1 MPVSGVDPDVAQ
13 PRPCVAEAV
22 DFVVIEQRSAAD
34 DLVLGNGNER
44 HGQSAVV
51 PEFGQGFL
59 RRPVGIG
66 VAEGEDDAL
75 GDGGQQGRVECAR
88 RQDLHGCIMTAPPS
102 KTLQSGPSD
111 LPLVASPCDNA
122 PMIEIAEIQTLGP
135 CRIESPLS
143 GRAHAEGEEPRFV
156 SDDARVLFDDMQ
168 DVMLETI
175 EKGLP
180 LPGFE
185 LAGAREEIY
194 FDPTKL
200 RVGIVTC
207 GGLCPGLNNVIAGL
221 VQELRALYGVQR
233 ITGFRNGYQG
243 FIAEYGHD
251 TIDLGSVDVQ
261 PMRGQGGTVLGSS
274 RGNQDPVKIVDCLE
288 RESIG
293 VLFAIGGDGTMRGAQ
308 AIADEI
314 RARLLKIA
322 VVCVPKTIDNDI
334 PVIDQS
340 FGFQT
345 AFAEAA
351 HAIRAGYVEATAAP
365 NGISLVKLMGRY
377 SGFIASNAALA
388 DTSADVVLIPEVP
401 FTIDGPGGLLQYLDT
416 CLVRRGHAVVVIA
429 EGAGQEHVDAQPTT
443 DASGNQALGDIG
455 GLLRRRVKEHF
466 DALGKEITL
475 RYIDPSYAI
484 RTVAANAYDS
494 VYCIQLAQA
503 AVHAAMAGKTEVV
516 VGRFRRRFVH
526 LPIPLLVSRTSKV
539 DPMGDLWWSVLEN
552 TGQPYVFD

>member
-1 MPVSGVDPDVAQ
+1 
-13 PRPCVAEAV
+13 
-22 DFVVIEQRSAAD
+22 
-34 DLVLGNGNER
+34 
-44 HGQSAVV
+44 
-51 PEFGQGFL
+51 
-59 RRPVGIG
+59 
-66 VAEGEDDAL
+66 
-75 GDGGQQGRVECAR
+75 
-88 RQDLHGCIMTAPPS
+88 
-102 KTLQSGPSD
+102 
-111 LPLVASPCDNA
+111 
-122 PMIEIAEIQTLGP
+122 MIEIAEISTLGP

-143 GRAHAEGEEPRFV
+143 RRAHSEGEEPRYV
-156 SDDARVLFDDMQ
+156 SDTARVLYEDMQ
-168 DVMLETI
+168 DAMLESM
-175 EKGLP
+175 GSGRS

-185 LAGAREEIY
+185 LAGARQRIY

-221 VQELRALYGVQR
+221 VQELKALYGVKH

-243 FIAEYGHD
+243 FIADYGHD
-251 TIDLGSVDVQ
+251 TVDLGMIDVQ

-288 RESIG
+288 RQGIG
-293 VLFAIGGDGTMRGAQ
+293 VLFVIGGDGTMRGAQ
-308 AIADEI
+308 AIADEV
-314 RARLLKIA
+314 RARGLKIA
-322 VVCVPKTIDNDI
+322 VVCIPKTIDNDI
-334 PVIDQS
+334 PFIDQS

-365 NGISLVKLMGRY
+365 NGISLIKLMGRY
-377 SGFIASNAALA
+377 SGFIASYAALA

-401 FTIDGPGGLLQYLDT
+401 FAIEGPGGLLSYLDT
-416 CLVRRGHAVVVIA
+416 CLTRRGHVVVVIA
-429 EGAGQEHVDAQPTT
+429 EGAGQEHVESDLST

-455 GLLRRRVKEHF
+455 GLLRRRVKAHF
-466 DALGKEITL
+466 EGVGKEITL

-539 DPMGDLWWSVLEN
+539 DPNGDLWWSVLEN

>member
-1 MPVSGVDPDVAQ
+1 MID
-13 PRPCVAEAV
+13 
-22 DFVVIEQRSAAD
+22 IE
-34 DLVLGNGNER
+34 
-44 HGQSAVV
+44 
-51 PEFGQGFL
+51 
-59 RRPVGIG
+59 
-66 VAEGEDDAL
+66 
-75 GDGGQQGRVECAR
+75 
-88 RQDLHGCIMTAPPS
+88 
-102 KTLQSGPSD
+102 
-111 LPLVASPCDNA
+111 
-122 PMIEIAEIQTLGP
+122 EIRTLGP

-143 GRAHAEGEEPRFV
+143 RRAHAEGEEPRYV
-156 SDDARVLFDDMQ
+156 NDDARVLYDDMQ
-168 DVMLETI
+168 SAMLEAVGRGT
-175 EKGLP
+175 P

-185 LAGAREEIY
+185 LAGARQNIY

-221 VQELRALYGVQR
+221 VQELKALYGVQR

-243 FIAEYGHD
+243 FIADYGHD
-251 TIDLGSVDVQ
+251 TIDLGSIDVQ
-261 PMRGQGGTVLGSS
+261 PLRGQGGTVLGSS

-288 RESIG
+288 REGIG
-293 VLFAIGGDGTMRGAQ
+293 VLFVIGGDGTMRGAQ
-308 AIADEI
+308 AIADEV
-314 RARLLKIA
+314 RERGLKIG

-334 PVIDQS
+334 PFIDQS

-351 HAIRAGYVEATAAP
+351 RAIHAGYVEATAVP
-365 NGISLVKLMGRY
+365 NGISLIKLMGRY
-377 SGFIASNAALA
+377 SGFIASYAALA

-401 FTIDGPGGLLQYLDT
+401 FKIEGPGGLLSYLDS
-416 CLVRRGHAVVVIA
+416 CLERKGHAVVVIA
-429 EGAGQEHVDAQPTT
+429 EGAGQEHLPAESAT
-443 DASGNQALGDIG
+443 DASGNRALGDIG
-455 GLLRRRVKEHF
+455 SLLRKRVKGHYDEQ
-466 DALGKEITL
+466 GREVTL

-539 DPMGDLWWSVLEN
+539 DPDGDLWWSVLEN

>member
-1 MPVSGVDPDVAQ
+1 
-13 PRPCVAEAV
+13 
-22 DFVVIEQRSAAD
+22 
-34 DLVLGNGNER
+34 
-44 HGQSAVV
+44 
-51 PEFGQGFL
+51 
-59 RRPVGIG
+59 
-66 VAEGEDDAL
+66 
-75 GDGGQQGRVECAR
+75 
-88 RQDLHGCIMTAPPS
+88 
-102 KTLQSGPSD
+102 
-111 LPLVASPCDNA
+111 
-122 PMIEIAEIQTLGP
+122 MIEIADISTLGP

-143 GRAHAEGEEPRFV
+143 RRAHAEGEEPRYV
-156 SDDARVLFDDMQ
+156 SDDARLLYDDMQ
-168 DVMLETI
+168 DAMLENLQ
-175 EKGLP
+175 GGGV

-185 LAGAREEIY
+185 LAGARQQIY

-221 VQELRALYGVQR
+221 VQELKALYGVKH

-243 FIAEYGHD
+243 FIADYGHD
-251 TIDLGSVDVQ
+251 TVDLGSIDVQ

-288 RESIG
+288 REGIG
-293 VLFAIGGDGTMRGAQ
+293 VLFVIGGDGTMRGAQ
-308 AIADEI
+308 TIADEV
-314 RARLLKIA
+314 RQRGLKIA

-334 PVIDQS
+334 PFIDQS

-365 NGISLVKLMGRY
+365 NGISLIKLMGRY
-377 SGFIASNAALA
+377 SGFIASYAALA

-401 FTIDGPGGLLQYLDT
+401 FSIDGENGLLQYLDS
-416 CLVRRGHAVVVIA
+416 CLEREGHVVVVIA
-429 EGAGQEHVDAQPTT
+429 EGAGQEHVEVEAAT
-443 DASGNQALGDIG
+443 DASGNKALGDIG
-455 GLLRRRVKEHF
+455 GLLRRRVKAHF

-539 DPMGDLWWSVLEN
+539 DPDGDLWWSVLEN

>member
-1 MPVSGVDPDVAQ
+1 MPS
-13 PRPCVAEAV
+13 
-22 DFVVIEQRSAAD
+22 
-34 DLVLGNGNER
+34 
-44 HGQSAVV
+44 
-51 PEFGQGFL
+51 
-59 RRPVGIG
+59 
-66 VAEGEDDAL
+66 
-75 GDGGQQGRVECAR
+75 
-88 RQDLHGCIMTAPPS
+88 T
-102 KTLQSGPSD
+102 
-111 LPLVASPCDNA
+111 CDNGG
-122 PMIEIAEIQTLGP
+122 MIEIAEISTLGA

-143 GRAHAEGEEPRFV
+143 TRAHAEGEEPRYV
-156 SDDARVLFDDMQ
+156 SDSSRVLFDDMQ
-168 DVMLETI
+168 DAMQSSIAT
-175 EKGLP
+175 GLP

-185 LAGAREEIY
+185 LAGARERIY

-221 VQELRALYGVQR
+221 VQELKALYGVKH

-243 FIAEYGHD
+243 FIADYGHD
-251 TIDLGSVDVQ
+251 TVDLGSIDVQ

-288 RESIG
+288 REGIG
-293 VLFAIGGDGTMRGAQ
+293 VLFVIGGDGTMRGAQ
-308 AIADEI
+308 AIADEV
-314 RARLLKIA
+314 RGRNLKIA

-334 PVIDQS
+334 PFIDQS

-365 NGISLVKLMGRY
+365 NGISLIKLMGRY
-377 SGFIASNAALA
+377 SGFIASYAALA

-401 FTIDGPGGLLQYLDT
+401 FAIEGDNGLLRYLEA
-416 CLVRRGHAVVVIA
+416 CLERRGHAVVVIA
-429 EGAGQEHVDAQPTT
+429 EGSGQEHAIADEVS
-443 DASGNQALGDIG
+443 DASGNKALGDIG
-455 GLLRRRVKEHF
+455 GLLRKRVKAHF
-466 DALGKEITL
+466 DGLGKEITL

-526 LPIPLLVSRTSKV
+526 LPIPLLVSRTSNV
-539 DPMGDLWWSVLEN
+539 DPDGDLWWSVLEN

>member
-1 MPVSGVDPDVAQ
+1 
-13 PRPCVAEAV
+13 
-22 DFVVIEQRSAAD
+22 
-34 DLVLGNGNER
+34 
-44 HGQSAVV
+44 
-51 PEFGQGFL
+51 
-59 RRPVGIG
+59 
-66 VAEGEDDAL
+66 
-75 GDGGQQGRVECAR
+75 
-88 RQDLHGCIMTAPPS
+88 
-102 KTLQSGPSD
+102 
-111 LPLVASPCDNA
+111 
-122 PMIEIAEIQTLGP
+122 MIDIAEIRTLGP

-143 GRAHAEGEEPRFV
+143 RRAHAEGEEPRYV
-156 SDDARVLFDDMQ
+156 GDDARVLYDDMQ
-168 DVMLETI
+168 DAMLESVAQ
-175 EKGLP
+175 GGP

-185 LAGAREEIY
+185 LAGAREDIY

-221 VQELRALYGVQR
+221 VQELKALYGVKH

-243 FIAEYGHD
+243 FIADYGHD
-251 TIDLGSVDVQ
+251 TIDLGSIDVQ

-288 RESIG
+288 REGIG
-293 VLFAIGGDGTMRGAQ
+293 VLFVIGGDGTMRGAQ
-308 AIADEI
+308 AIADEV
-314 RARLLKIA
+314 RGRGLKIA

-334 PVIDQS
+334 PFIDQS

-365 NGISLVKLMGRY
+365 NGISLIKLMGRY
-377 SGFIASNAALA
+377 SGFIASYAALA

-401 FTIDGPGGLLQYLDT
+401 FSIEGPNGLLQYLDT
-416 CLVRRGHAVVVIA
+416 CLERRGHVVVVIA
-429 EGAGQEHVDAQPTT
+429 EGAGQEHVEADTAT
-443 DASGNQALGDIG
+443 DASGNKALGDIG
-455 GLLRRRVKEHF
+455 GLLRRRVKTYF
-466 DALGKEITL
+466 DELGKEITL

-539 DPMGDLWWSVLEN
+539 DPDGDLWWSVLEN

>member
-1 MPVSGVDPDVAQ
+1 
-13 PRPCVAEAV
+13 
-22 DFVVIEQRSAAD
+22 
-34 DLVLGNGNER
+34 
-44 HGQSAVV
+44 
-51 PEFGQGFL
+51 
-59 RRPVGIG
+59 
-66 VAEGEDDAL
+66 
-75 GDGGQQGRVECAR
+75 
-88 RQDLHGCIMTAPPS
+88 
-102 KTLQSGPSD
+102 
-111 LPLVASPCDNA
+111 
-122 PMIEIAEIQTLGP
+122 MIEIADISTLGP

-143 GRAHAEGEEPRFV
+143 RRAHSEGEEPRYV
-156 SDDARVLFDDMQ
+156 SDDTRVLYEDMQ
-168 DVMLETI
+168 HAMLETMG
-175 EKGLP
+175 EGRS

-185 LAGAREEIY
+185 LAGARQKIY

-200 RVGIVTC
+200 KVGIVTC

-221 VQELRALYGVQR
+221 VQELKALYGVKH

-243 FIAEYGHD
+243 FIADYGHD
-251 TIDLGSVDVQ
+251 TVDLGSIDVQ
-261 PMRGQGGTVLGSS
+261 PMRSQGGTVLGSS
-274 RGNQDPVKIVDCLE
+274 RGNQDPVKIVDCLQ
-288 RESIG
+288 REGIG
-293 VLFAIGGDGTMRGAQ
+293 VLFVIGGDGTMRGAQ
-308 AIADEI
+308 AIADEV
-314 RARLLKIA
+314 RVRGLKIA

-334 PVIDQS
+334 PFIDQS

-365 NGISLVKLMGRY
+365 NGISLIKLMGRY
-377 SGFIASNAALA
+377 AGFIASYAALA

-401 FTIDGPGGLLQYLDT
+401 FAIDGPGGLLQYLDT
-416 CLVRRGHAVVVIA
+416 CLTRSGHVVVVIA
-429 EGAGQEHVDAQPTT
+429 EGAGQEHVEFDQST
-443 DASGNQALGDIG
+443 DASGNKALGDIG
-455 GLLRRRVKEHF
+455 GLLRRRVKAHF
-466 DALGKEITL
+466 DGIGKEITL

-539 DPMGDLWWSVLEN
+539 DPDGDLWWSVLEN

>member
-1 MPVSGVDPDVAQ
+1 
-13 PRPCVAEAV
+13 
-22 DFVVIEQRSAAD
+22 
-34 DLVLGNGNER
+34 
-44 HGQSAVV
+44 
-51 PEFGQGFL
+51 
-59 RRPVGIG
+59 
-66 VAEGEDDAL
+66 
-75 GDGGQQGRVECAR
+75 
-88 RQDLHGCIMTAPPS
+88 
-102 KTLQSGPSD
+102 
-111 LPLVASPCDNA
+111 
-122 PMIEIAEIQTLGP
+122 MIEIAEISTLGP

-143 GRAHAEGEEPRFV
+143 SRAHAEGEEPRYV
-156 SDDARVLFDDMQ
+156 NDDSRVLYDDMQ
-168 DVMLETI
+168 DAMQQSIAT
-175 EKGLP
+175 GLP

-185 LAGAREEIY
+185 LAGARERIY

-221 VQELRALYGVQR
+221 VQELKALYGVKH

-243 FIAEYGHD
+243 FIAHYGHD
-251 TIDLGSVDVQ
+251 TVDLGSIDVQ

-288 RESIG
+288 REGIG
-293 VLFAIGGDGTMRGAQ
+293 VLFVIGGDGTMRGAQ
-308 AIADEI
+308 AIADEV
-314 RARLLKIA
+314 RERGLKIA

-334 PVIDQS
+334 PFIDQS

-365 NGISLVKLMGRY
+365 NGISLIKLMGRY
-377 SGFIASNAALA
+377 SGFIASYAALA

-401 FTIDGPGGLLQYLDT
+401 FAIDGRNGLLQYLDD
-416 CLVRRGHAVVVIA
+416 CLERRGHAVVVIA
-429 EGAGQEHVDAQPTT
+429 EGAGQEHVVTDAAS
-443 DASGNQALGDIG
+443 DASGNKALGDIG
-455 GLLRRRVKEHF
+455 GLLRTRVKAHF
-466 DALGKEITL
+466 DGVGKEIAL

-526 LPIPLLVSRTSKV
+526 LPIPLLVSRTSMV
-539 DPMGDLWWSVLEN
+539 DPDGDLWWSVLEN